1 MLGDEGSP
9 SVRWED
15 SLEEDVRVRDERGL
29 HCIQIKAYHSQPH
42 LQGVL
47 WGNQG
52 HHLFFLSYHLPPHEV
67 VHMKEAEMNT
77 QKSIR
82 YKEW

>member
-47 WGNQG
+47 
-52 HHLFFLSYHLPPHEV
+52 
-67 VHMKEAEMNT
+67 
-77 QKSIR
+77 
-82 YKEW
+82 